1 MLLFFFSLV
10 MKQEPSFFFSP
21 SFFGAMFSVSHD
33 LNKSVGRYVSL
44 ALSNVNRVVEKKKRK
59 ERKAQLAV
67 FFSLKAIRSSS
78 KNALRFFFSPFL
90 PPLKTAA

>member
-1 MLLFFFSLV
+1 MSSDKAHGMALMLLFFFSLV

-44 ALSNVNRVVEKKKRK
+44 ALSNVNRVAEKKKKK
-59 ERKAQLAV
+59 EKL
-67 FFSLKAIRSSS
+67 S
-78 KNALRFFFSPFL
+78 
-90 PPLKTAA
+90 